1 MIRIFYSSDILVRYF
16 NTKYDILI
24 VLHKIVVTSLLTH
37 LGYCSHARSLRHIV
51 DGISSINRSHA
62 SWRCDRMNDF
72 PMTSPHSVNF
82 QLRIQ
87 VLVNR
92 LTTTSSND
100 QQDFMMENVGKS
112 LVNLTLIVMT
122 IYIWTCTSFAASCK
136 PRFWANFLHSTT
148 FPTDIDAWNFLPCGI
163 DCNRNNPPVYP

>member
-1 MIRIFYSSDILVRYF
+1 MLYRSRHHQVTAKIIDILSSAMIRIFYSSDILVRYY

-24 VLHKIVVTSLLTH
+24 VLHKIVVNSLLTH

-82 QLRIQ
+82 QLH
-87 VLVNR
+87 
-92 LTTTSSND
+92 
-100 QQDFMMENVGKS
+100 VGKS
-112 LVNLTLIVMT
+112 LVNLTLIVMA

-163 DCNRNNPPVYP
+163 DFNRNNPPVYP